1 MEISWMFTAAVA
13 VFVLVY
19 FSYMLG
25 KGSADGKMLT
35 IKREN
40 ERLNAELHKLTDRDE
55 RGRFRGGKSANSKAV

>member
-1 MEISWMFTAAVA
+1 MEISWTFTAAVA

-40 ERLNAELHKLTDRDE
+40 ERLNKELHKLTDRDE
-55 RGRFRGGKSANSKAV
+55 RGRFRGGK